1 MYLIVGL
8 GNPEPEYSRTRHNMG
23 FDTVNLLAK
32 KYNIEFDKKD
42 FDGIYGVGNI
52 EGEKVILLKPQT
64 YMNESGKSI
73 QKAMNFYKIE
83 PQNIIVVYDDID
95 LEEGVLKIRS
105 KGGAGTH
112 NGMKS
117 VVEYLG
123 TTVFPHVRIGT
134 GMPVFKELLVGY
146 VLEKLN
152 DEQYSKLVPA
162 IEKASEAVP
171 AIIKLGID
179 KAMNYY
185 NV

>member
-23 FDTVNLLAK
+23 FDAVNLLAE
-32 KYNIEFDKKD
+32 KYDIKFDKKD
-42 FDGIYGVGNI
+42 FDGILGSGNI

-73 QKAMNFYKIE
+73 GKVMNFYKIE
-83 PQNIIVVYDDID
+83 PSNIIIIYDDID
-95 LEEGVLKIRS
+95 LPEGILKIRQ

-117 VVEYLG
+117 AIQYIG
-123 TTVFPHVRIGT
+123 TTVFPHIRIGT

-152 DEQYSKLVPA
+152 DEQYAKLKPA
-162 IEKASEAVP
+162 IEKAAEAIP